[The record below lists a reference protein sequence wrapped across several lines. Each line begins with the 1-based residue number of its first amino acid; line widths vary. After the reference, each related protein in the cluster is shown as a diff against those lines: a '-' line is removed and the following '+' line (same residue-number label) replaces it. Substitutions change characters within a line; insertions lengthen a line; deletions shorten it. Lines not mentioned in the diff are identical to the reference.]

1 MKNRQFVFILVLLFS
16 TPSFAND
23 FQEGLDAVHETNY
36 DKALEKL
43 RPLAAQGH
51 AAAQYNLGV
60 MHEWG
65 DGVPQDN
72 SLAVQWYRRA
82 AENFH
87 KDAQNNLGAMY
98 SKGEGVDKNFIKA
111 LKWFVISEANGS
123 EEGRRNIDMVEKRM
137 TSEQIT
143 RARKLARGWM
153 RQHFKR

>member
-1 MKNRQFVFILVLLFS
+1 MKFRHLFFILVLFS
-16 TPSFAND
+16 PTTSSAND
-23 FQEGLDAVHETNY
+23 FQEGLDAIYGTNY
-36 DKALEKL
+36 SKALEKL

-65 DGVPQDN
+65 DGVLQDN
-72 SLAVQWYRRA
+72 LLAVKWYRRA

-87 KDAQNNLGAMY
+87 KDAQNSLGAMY
-98 SKGEGVDKNFIKA
+98 SKGLGVEENFIKA
-111 LKWFVISEANGS
+111 LKWFLIAGENGS
-123 EEGRRNIDMVEKRM
+123 EEGRKNIDMVEKRM
-137 TSEQIT
+137 TSEQIS